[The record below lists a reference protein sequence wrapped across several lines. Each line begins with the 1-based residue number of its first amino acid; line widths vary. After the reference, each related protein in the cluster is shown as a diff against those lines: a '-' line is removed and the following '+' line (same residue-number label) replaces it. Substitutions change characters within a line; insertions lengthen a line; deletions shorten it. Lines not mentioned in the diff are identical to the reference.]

1 MMKIGGVERSVWT
14 SVTDAV
20 TPRLAHFDLPGTFGE
35 LLSRR
40 AVSRT
45 GQMDNTPAPEPWPFP
60 RLTLIDARA
69 PGLFSWKRN
78 T

>member
-35 LLSRR
+35 LLIER
-40 AVSRT
+40 
-45 GQMDNTPAPEPWPFP
+45 DNTPAPEPWPFP
-60 RLTLIDARA
+60 RLTLIDACA